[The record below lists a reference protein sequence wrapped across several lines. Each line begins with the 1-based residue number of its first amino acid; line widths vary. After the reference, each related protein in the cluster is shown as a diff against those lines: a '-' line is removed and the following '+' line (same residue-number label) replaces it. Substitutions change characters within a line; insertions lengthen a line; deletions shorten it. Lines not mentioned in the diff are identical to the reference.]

1 MKFVGRI
8 LVILIIV
15 AVAAGVGFW
24 FGQRHAGEHEEATTE
39 PSDESKEQKA
49 VAQVTVAPARLGSIS
64 QTITAYGIVVTPS
77 GDVRIVSVPF
87 ESRVAKVLVVPGEQV
102 TPDTQVASVEPSP
115 DSQLALQEAKATL
128 AAAEQD
134 FQQVQQRFNDQLA
147 TNSDLLQARSAL
159 QSAKLKLQSLT
170 ERG

>member
-1 MKFVGRI
+1 MKALGQV
-8 LVILIIV
+8 LVILIV
-15 AVAAGVGFW
+15 AVGAAGLGFW
-24 FGQRHAGEHEEATTE
+24 YGQRHAGGEHEEATTE
-39 PSDESKEQKA
+39 PSDESKEPKP
-49 VAQVTVAPARLGSIS
+49 VAQVTVAPARIGSIT

-102 TPDTQVASVEPSP
+102 TPETLVATVQPSP
-115 DSQLALQEAKATL
+115 DSQLALQEAKATA

-159 QSAKLKLQSLT
+159 QSA
-170 ERG
+170 